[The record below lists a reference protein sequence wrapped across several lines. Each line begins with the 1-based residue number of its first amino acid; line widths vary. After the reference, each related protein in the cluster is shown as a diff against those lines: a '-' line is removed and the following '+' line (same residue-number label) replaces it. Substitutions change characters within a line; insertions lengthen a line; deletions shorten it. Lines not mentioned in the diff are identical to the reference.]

1 MFQTVLG
8 WGGRDATDLESC
20 IKSILP
26 RVKQQDV
33 PEPELSVLLF
43 QMFPN

>member
-1 MFQTVLG
+1 MFQTILG
-8 WGGRDATDLESC
+8 GGEGRTQLILTHTY
-20 IKSILP
+20 IKNILP

-43 QMFPN
+43 